1 MYVCLCY
8 ALTDQDIKKN
18 IQHGC
23 FSLKKLQQN
32 CKAGTNC
39 GTCLLQLSKILK
51 QSKEIK
57 STIKNSKE

>member
-8 ALTDQDIKKN
+8 ALTDKDIKKN

-23 FSLKKLQQN
+23 LSLKKLQQN
-32 CKAGTNC
+32 CKAGTSC
-39 GTCLLQLSKILK
+39 GACLLQLDKILK

-57 STIKNSKE
+57 SATKDSRK